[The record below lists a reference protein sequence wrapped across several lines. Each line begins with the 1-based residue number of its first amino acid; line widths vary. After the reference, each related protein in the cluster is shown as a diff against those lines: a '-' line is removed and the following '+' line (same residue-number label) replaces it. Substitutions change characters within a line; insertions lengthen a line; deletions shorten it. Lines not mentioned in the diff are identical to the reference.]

1 MLHPFVRRSLFFP
14 FAAEPRKTD
23 QSNIPLLIPLSPPIK
38 LKLHPPP
45 SEQGGRREVVSFL
58 SDNTRG
64 KNPCK
69 FLLERKT
76 KYYGGMRQL
85 FFINFFRCSKSS
97 QSAMRKGKKKANKG
111 KKEGRG
117 ETDLI
122 YPLLVLS
129 PPSPKSQRAHTTTLE
144 I

>member
-1 MLHPFVRRSLFFP
+1 MLHPFVRRSLFSP
-14 FAAEPRKTD
+14 LP
-23 QSNIPLLIPLSPPIK
+23 QSPEKPINQISPLLIPLPPPIK
-38 LKLHPPP
+38 LKLHPSQ
-45 SEQGGRREVVSFL
+45 SEQGGKEEVVSFL

-64 KNPCK
+64 ENPCK

-97 QSAMRKGKKKANKG
+97 QSAMRKGKKANKG

-122 YPLLVLS
+122 YPLLVLP